1 MRMVLLSISSLPV
14 GHCHL
19 VYRQASSHLS
29 WPALPEVYGSLTKT
43 RVKASHASLPFRELS
58 LLFFKWRH
66 LCKPN
71 PSFKWMEMLWTL
83 I

>member
-1 MRMVLLSISSLPV
+1 MSMVLLSISSLPV

-43 RVKASHASLPFRELS
+43 QVKASNASLPSYKLS
-58 LLFFKWRH
+58 FPLNGDICLSPTLL
-66 LCKPN
+66 
-71 PSFKWMEMLWTL
+71 SSE
-83 I
+83 

>member
-29 WPALPEVYGSLTKT
+29 RPALPEVCGSLTKT
-43 RVKASHASLPFRELS
+43 QVKAPHVSLPFRELS

-66 LCKPN
+66 LCKPS